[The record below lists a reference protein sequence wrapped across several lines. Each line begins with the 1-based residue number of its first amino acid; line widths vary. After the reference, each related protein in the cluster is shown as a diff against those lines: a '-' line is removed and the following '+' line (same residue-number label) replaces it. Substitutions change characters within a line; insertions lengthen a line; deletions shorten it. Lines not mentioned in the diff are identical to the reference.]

1 MTRKRSRA
9 IYCTL
14 EERAAIRA
22 RAAAAGK
29 PGSRHILD
37 LAFAEAADGYGSALT
52 AEEMG
57 ELLDGFRALVAFVR
71 ALKEGT
77 TVGGGSG
84 TGRGGC
90 VPVGA
95 ENAEERHGLPAEQVR
110 LSISATD
117 EEWAALHEQA
127 RRRGLSMSLHLVRL
141 ALPDGVV
148 AGPYADPLPALTGL
162 EQREML
168 DAVRHVRSLL
178 SGAESP
184 GAALPG
190 MRKRFAT
197 LLGVGASG
205 LAGSGHG
212 EETCSASE
220 SGERPPRPS
229 PAAQVAAES
238 PERSGEDSAGAT
250 PDPKPPRQGALF

>member
-22 RAAAAGK
+22 RAVAGGK
-29 PGSRHILD
+29 PVSRLILD
-37 LAFAEAADGYGSALT
+37 LAFAEAADRHGSALT

-84 TGRGGC
+84 TGRGGG

-117 EEWAALHEQA
+117 AEWAALHEQA
-127 RRRGLSMSLHLVRL
+127 RRQGLSMSLHLVRL

-148 AGPYADPLPALTGL
+148 TGQYADPLPALSGL
-162 EQREML
+162 EQREVL
-168 DAVRHVRSLL
+168 DAVRHMRSLL

-184 GAALPG
+184 GSALPG
-190 MRKRFAT
+190 MRERFAT
-197 LLGVGASG
+197 LFGVGALG

-212 EETCSASE
+212 EAIRSAPE
-220 SGERPPRPS
+220 PGERPRRSP
-229 PAAQVAAES
+229 PAAPVAAEN
-238 PERSGEDSAGAT
+238 PEGSGEDDAGTT
-250 PDPKPPRQGALF
+250 PDPKRPQQGALF